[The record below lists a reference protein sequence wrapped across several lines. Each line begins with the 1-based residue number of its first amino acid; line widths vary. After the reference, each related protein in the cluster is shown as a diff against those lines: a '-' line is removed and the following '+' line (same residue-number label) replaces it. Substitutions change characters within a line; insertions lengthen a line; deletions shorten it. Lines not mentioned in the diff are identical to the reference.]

1 MALKRILDLVI
12 FSVFFLAVVY
22 WDEFLCHTL
31 PALMFCL
38 TTGLTDVMVP
48 SDAGV
53 IPLKL

>member
-1 MALKRILDLVI
+1 MALKGILDLVI
-12 FSVFFLAVVY
+12 FSVFFLAAVY